1 MRNRRKLDPWN
12 KRKHPYQYD
21 PDTLH
26 KMLLDDYVSN
36 RPLGGPMEWGAAFV
50 IGACEK
56 VAVHRRVSVDAYFE
70 AFLAEGAALT
80 GRTTVPLA

>member
-1 MRNRRKLDPWN
+1 MRNRRKLDPWD
-12 KRKHPYQYD
+12 KRKHPYTYD

-50 IGACEK
+50 LGACEK
-56 VAVHRRVSVDAYFE
+56 IAAHRRVSVDAYFE
-70 AFLAEGAALT
+70 ALLAEGATLT
-80 GRTTVPLA
+80 GRTAVPLA